1 MNTRVIKT
9 GLVLAITLLMVTG
22 LDALAQRGRGLN
34 RMGGLEQVCPNIPN
48 LTEEQSQQ
56 ITELR
61 TAHLKE
67 MQTYRDQ
74 IDVNRIQYRALMRGD
89 RADMGAI
96 DANID
101 ERSSIRSQME
111 KQQAEH
117 QQAIRSILTEEQRVW
132 FDAASGG
139 VMRGAGMR
147 QAAPGGRG
155 AGFRQ
160 GAPAGRGAVSPRGT
174 RGFRRGF

>member
-1 MNTRVIKT
+1 MNTRGIKT
-9 GLVLAITLLMVTG
+9 GLVLAITLLMITG
-22 LDALAQRGRGLN
+22 LDAMAQRGRGMD
-34 RMGGLEQVCPNIPN
+34 RRGGLEQVCPNIPN

-74 IDVNRIQYRALMRGD
+74 IDINRAQYRALMRGD

-101 ERSSIRSQME
+101 QRAEIRSQME
-111 KQQAEH
+111 RKQASH
-117 QQAIRSILTEEQRVW
+117 HQAIRSLLTEEQRVW
-132 FDAASGG
+132 FDAAPGG

-160 GAPAGRGAVSPRGT
+160 DAPAGRGAMSPRGA

>member
-1 MNTRVIKT
+1 MNTRVIKA

-34 RMGGLEQVCPNIPN
+34 RMGGMEQVCPNIPN

-61 TAHLKE
+61 TAHLKQ

-74 IDVNRIQYRALMRGD
+74 IDINRVQYRALMRGD

-101 ERSSIRSQME
+101 ERSSIRSLME
-111 KQQAEH
+111 KQQAQH

-132 FDAASGG
+132 FDAAPGG
-139 VMRGAGMR
+139 VMRGAGLR
-147 QAAPGGRG
+147 QADPGGRG